1 MFQLRSDRTLTDV
14 ADHLHIICTA
24 GHRFSSRHKIRC
36 LFVFAL
42 HGTSLELHRFPHV
55 FVRMVIHIHIEDTV
69 IHIFYFDN
77 RSIHIVRRVFLKQV
91 DQFTILI
98 LKADITGRIDNLD
111 ASSIIG
117 QRIT

>member
-1 MFQLRSDRTLTDV
+1 
-14 ADHLHIICTA
+14 
-24 GHRFSSRHKIRC
+24 
-36 LFVFAL
+36 
-42 HGTSLELHRFPHV
+42 
-55 FVRMVIHIHIEDTV
+55 MVIHIHIEDTV